1 MNLSI
6 LLGPQNTD
14 VTEIALRN
22 CTNNNMITLPKDPK
36 LREKL
41 FTLSQNTIK
50 INNQEYEF
58 ASDLYIDRNTN
69 QVYSEFPYHLE
80 QVQPRTV
87 ILIICH
93 YSEMNFMMLE
103 QIRSIMVAYNKNH
116 KIQVQYFI
124 VASRYSDKKDP
135 NKVEQDNDILF
146 VNQRETY
153 FNILNKTLKAMEYV
167 NEVLKIDYDFLIRT
181 NVSTM
186 IHVKQLMKELAKL
199 PKTNISIG
207 GNKMQMNWI
216 CPGYGLNDHRYIGRL
231 FVQGTSIIF
240 SKDVCNDIIK
250 NQHKIEK
257 TIVDDIS
264 LFMYL
269 ANFNPAAYE
278 SLQKYSI
285 SFYECSENLDELHKI
300 PLNIAFYR
308 NKTED
313 FRDDDIIR
321 MKYLCNML
329 KPLNNELVD

>member
-1 MNLSI
+1 MPRPPLI
-6 LLGPQNTD
+6 IYGNTNI
-14 VTEIALRN
+14 TQIAMKN
-22 CTNNNMITLPKDPK
+22 CMKNKIITIPKNPE
-36 LREKL
+36 LRELLLDKC
-41 FTLSQNTIK
+41 SQTTIK
-50 INNQEYEF
+50 INEKEYP
-58 ASDLYIDRNTN
+58 IDTN
-69 QVYSEFPYHLE
+69 IHIDIDTSKVYTNDFPHHLE
-80 QVQPRTV
+80 KTKPKVV

-93 YSEMNFMMLE
+93 YSEMNMMMLDILRR
-103 QIRSIMVAYNKNH
+103 QIRRNH
-116 KIQVQYFI
+116 DIHYYI
-124 VASRYSDKKDP
+124 VASRFSQTNPKD
-135 NKVEQDNDILF
+135 VELDNDIIF
-146 VNQRETY
+146 VNQKEAY

-186 IHVKQLMKELAKL
+186 IHVKQLMKELAKI

-216 CPGYGLNDHRYIGRL
+216 CPGYGLNDHRYIGRW

-269 ANFNPAAYE
+269 ANFNSIAYE

-300 PLNIAFYR
+300 PPNIAFYR

>member
-1 MNLSI
+1 MKNKI
-6 LLGPQNTD
+6 
-14 VTEIALRN
+14 
-22 CTNNNMITLPKDPK
+22 ITIPKNPE
-36 LREKL
+36 LRELLLDKC
-41 FTLSQNTIK
+41 SQTTIK
-50 INNQEYEF
+50 INEKEYP
-58 ASDLYIDRNTN
+58 IDTN
-69 QVYSEFPYHLE
+69 IHIDIDTSKVYTNDFPHHLE
-80 QVQPRTV
+80 KTKPKVV

-93 YSEMNFMMLE
+93 YSEMNMMMLDILRR
-103 QIRSIMVAYNKNH
+103 QIRRNH
-116 KIQVQYFI
+116 DIHYYI
-124 VASRYSDKKDP
+124 VASRFSQTNPKD
-135 NKVEQDNDILF
+135 VELDNDIIF
-146 VNQRETY
+146 VNQKEAY

-186 IHVKQLMKELAKL
+186 IHVKQLMKELAKI

-216 CPGYGLNDHRYIGRL
+216 CPGYGLNDHRYIGRW

-269 ANFNPAAYE
+269 ANFNSIAYE

-300 PLNIAFYR
+300 PPNIAFYR